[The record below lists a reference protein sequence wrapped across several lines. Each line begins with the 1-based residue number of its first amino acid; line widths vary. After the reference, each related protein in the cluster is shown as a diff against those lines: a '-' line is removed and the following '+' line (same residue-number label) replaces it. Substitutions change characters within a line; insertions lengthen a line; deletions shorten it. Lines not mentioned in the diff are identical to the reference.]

1 MPIYI
6 DRHFVEGATRHTVA
20 HAHEKD
26 LKIQDKYRIQFI
38 TYWFDETRS
47 TAFCLIDA
55 PDKDSIQKAHNEAHG
70 LVPHEIIEVDPTIV
84 ESFLG
89 RIMDPEPVNATGE
102 VQRDSAFRAIMFTDL
117 LDSTLMTT
125 RDGDSRALHMLH
137 IHNAM
142 TRKALREYQGNEIKH
157 TGDGI
162 MASFVS
168 VPAAVE
174 CAVAIQKAFMDHNY
188 ASPDET
194 LHLRIGLSAGEPIEE
209 HGDFFGTAVQLA
221 ARLCDIAEP
230 GQILAGQIVYD
241 MCKENGLLFDDMG
254 DKSLKGFSSTVR
266 VYKIEMQAA

>member
-1 MPIYI
+1 MPIFL
-6 DRHFVEGATRHTVA
+6 DRHFVEGATHHTVA

-26 LKIQDKYRIQFI
+26 LKIQDKYDIKFI

-70 LVPHEIIEVDPTIV
+70 LIPREIIEVDPSIV

-89 RIMDPEPVNATGE
+89 RIMDPEPVNTTGE
-102 VQRDSAFRAIMFTDL
+102 IQRDSAFRAIMFTDL

-125 RDGDSRALHMLH
+125 KYGDSKALHLLH
-137 IHNAM
+137 IHNVI
-142 TRKALREYQGNEIKH
+142 TRNALREYHGNEIKY

-168 VPAAVE
+168 VPQAVK
-174 CAVAIQKAFMDHNY
+174 CSIAIQAAFRDHNQ
-188 ASPDET
+188 ANPQET
-194 LHLRIGLSAGEPIEE
+194 LYLRIGLSAGEPIEE

-221 ARLCDIAEP
+221 ARLCAIAEP
-230 GQILAGQIVYD
+230 GQILSGQVVRD
-241 MCKENGLLFDDMG
+241 MCKENGLPFYDMG
-254 DKSLKGFSSTVR
+254 DITLKGFSERVR

>member
-6 DRHFVEGATRHTVA
+6 DRHYVEGATQHTVA

-26 LKIQDKYRIQFI
+26 LKIQEKYRLKFI

-47 TAFCLIDA
+47 TAFCLVEA

-89 RIMDPEPVNATGE
+89 RIVDPEPVNATGE

-117 LDSTLMTT
+117 LDSTLMTSKY
-125 RDGDSRALHMLH
+125 GDNKALHMLH
-137 IHNAM
+137 IHNVI
-142 TRKALREYQGNEIKH
+142 TRNALREYQGNEIKH

-162 MASFVS
+162 MASFIF
-168 VPAAVE
+168 VPEAVK
-174 CAVAIQKAFMDHNY
+174 CAIAIQKAFDDHNQ
-188 ASPDET
+188 ANPDET
-194 LHLRIGLSAGEPIEE
+194 LYLRIGLSAGEPIEE

-221 ARLCDIAEP
+221 ARLCNMAEP
-230 GQILAGQIVYD
+230 GEILAEQVVLD
-241 MCKENGLLFDDMG
+241 MCKENGLPFYDMG
-254 DKSLKGFSSTVR
+254 NKTLKGFNKAVR
-266 VYKIEMQAA
+266 VYKVEMQAA